1 MSLKYKYMHIRA
13 TATELAMCL
22 GFIYNGRQREDLHPV
37 ETTFGWE
44 LCASKVW
51 FNCAWLTLGSKEV
64 DKQECLWLPNTMARN
79 VPCSCCSSFA
89 RSTSAHLSTRKSTGN
104 AIWWENWRSR
114 ECPRALSQHSC
125 ACPIARV
132 EWTRARPQSHPALSP
147 ATGSFRCDSNWNT
160 NYCRSKVKWCVSRE
174 TDSNRLV
181 LLFRVFSWTIKSGA
195 AMIGVEENAKWGA
208 RSWPRTTLE
217 QASPVRKCVK
227 LTLDSGTGR
236 HSRRNASCL
245 VNCPASASAIE
256 C

>member
-1 MSLKYKYMHIRA
+1 MWFASKVTFKQPILHWVTDCAMSLKYKYMHIRA

-89 RSTSAHLSTRKSTGN
+89 RSTSAHLSTRKSTEN
-104 AIWWENWRSR
+104 AIWWGSWRSR

-132 EWTRARPQSHPALSP
+132 EWTRARPQSHPALSLI
-147 ATGSFRCDSNWNT
+147 TGSFRCDSNWIQIT
-160 NYCRSKVKWCVSRE
+160 DPRSSDVCPERPILTGLFYYFVY
-174 TDSNRLV
+174 LV
-181 LLFRVFSWTIKSGA
+181 
-195 AMIGVEENAKWGA
+195 
-208 RSWPRTTLE
+208 E
-217 QASPVRKCVK
+217 Q
-227 LTLDSGTGR
+227 
-236 HSRRNASCL
+236 
-245 VNCPASASAIE
+245 
-256 C
+256 